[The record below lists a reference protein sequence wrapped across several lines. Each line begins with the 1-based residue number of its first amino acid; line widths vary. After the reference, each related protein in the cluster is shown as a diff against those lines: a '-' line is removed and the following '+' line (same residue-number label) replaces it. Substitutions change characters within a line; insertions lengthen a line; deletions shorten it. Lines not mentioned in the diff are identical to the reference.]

1 MQKSKLLLLYLFAVL
16 SLVSQ
21 TALTSPTTDLD
32 LGAALFN
39 RGEYAQAAVYFEL
52 ADSKVMQSPLLTN
65 NLGSVYYRLGQF
77 NRSKIYYTQ
86 LTLDKK
92 YAALAYCNLALIEH
106 KIGTD
111 DSAIELFE
119 ICQSLALNEQLR
131 SLAGRQI
138 DMLRRHAD
146 KP

>member
-1 MQKSKLLLLYLFAVL
+1 LQKSKLFFLYLFAVL

-21 TALTSPTTDLD
+21 TALSSPTTDLD
-32 LGAALFN
+32 LGVASFN
-39 RGEYAQAAVYFEL
+39 KGDFEQAAVYFEL
-52 ADSKVMQSPLLTN
+52 ADSKMRSPLLTY
-65 NLGSVYYRLGQF
+65 NLGSVYYKLERF
-77 NRSKIYYTQ
+77 NRSKLYYTQ
-86 LTLDKK
+86 LTQDKK
-92 YAALAYCNLALIEH
+92 YAALAYYNLALIGH
-106 KIGTD
+106 KLGRD

-138 DMLRRHAD
+138 DILTRHAD